1 MATDE
6 VLTKQVNEIL
16 QDENV
21 NRQVRIDT
29 VEKQFAVDD
38 ASSAIV
44 YKLIGDLCYPDDAW
58 YSSEYYAKAI
68 EIWESQGLETVD
80 IAEICERTA
89 NSFYAIAEI
98 EEAEKFYLQALD
110 LKEKLLGEGHSNLAS
125 LYNELG
131 LFYQYHPEKA
141 IPYYQK
147 ALDIW
152 IKEADKDPFDISTSY
167 YNIGSAY
174 VKLHDYQK
182 ALENLNQSL
191 DIRTKEY
198 GEMNP
203 YVALVIG
210 QIGGVYFDQEDY
222 TKAFNL
228 FSKAYD
234 ILKKTVTAKDP
245 CAKQMKK
252 NLDEAKKKLG

>member
-1 MATDE
+1 MENLQD
-6 VLTKQVNEIL
+6 QVNEIL
-16 QDENV
+16 KDESI

-38 ASSAIV
+38 TSSAIV

-68 EIWESQGLETVD
+68 EIWESQGLETID
-80 IAEICERTA
+80 LAGICERA
-89 NSFYAIAEI
+89 AKSFVAIAGF
-98 EEAEKFYLQALD
+98 EEAEELFLKALNI
-110 LKEKLLGEGHSNLAS
+110 KEKLLGGGHSSLAT
-125 LYNELG
+125 LYNEIG
-131 LFYQYHPEKA
+131 VFYQYSPEKA

-152 IKEADKDPFDISTSY
+152 IKEVDKDPFDISTIY
-167 YNIGSAY
+167 YNIGAAY
-174 VKLHDYQK
+174 VQLHDYPQ
-182 ALENLNQSL
+182 ALDNLNKSL

-210 QIGGVYFDQEDY
+210 QIGGVYYEQEDY
-222 TKAFNL
+222 PKALEL

-234 ILKKTVTAKDP
+234 ILKKTVTAQDP

-252 NLDEAKKKLG
+252 NLDAVKKKLG

>member
-1 MATDE
+1 MANDD
-6 VLTKQVNEIL
+6 LLIKQVNEIL
-16 QDENV
+16 QDEDV

-38 ASSAIV
+38 TSSAIV

-68 EIWESQGLETVD
+68 EICASQGVETID
-80 IAEICERTA
+80 LAEICERA
-89 NSFYAIAEI
+89 AKSFVAIAEF
-98 EEAEKFYLQALD
+98 EEAEEYYLKALK
-110 LKEKLLGEGHSNLAS
+110 LKEKLLGEGHSSIAS
-125 LYNELG
+125 LYNEIG

-152 IKEADKDPFDISTSY
+152 IKETDIDPFDISTSY
-167 YNIGSAY
+167 YNIGAAY
-174 VKLHDYQK
+174 VKLQDYPK
-182 ALENLNQSL
+182 ALEYLNKSL
-191 DIRTKEY
+191 DIRTREY

-210 QIGGVYFDQEDY
+210 QIGGVYFEQEDY
-222 TKAFNL
+222 ARAHEL

-252 NLDEAKKKLG
+252 NLDATKKKLG